1 MTSTRIQYKKNLVH
15 GKKPRNSQ
23 LRKSVTLQ
31 QLHLPTQDSASFMC
45 DSPEESVGCFI
56 STKTFTPVPQ
66 RSHCLRGQRRRE
78 VESLLLTDMYNTDT
92 RSRATQIHS
101 NLPSHTKGGCGDW
114 GGFISN
120 VTLQLFQE
128 NPTFKSICITVPSR
142 NTKMQ
147 VKRRH
152 SLTPHH

>member
-1 MTSTRIQYKKNLVH
+1 
-15 GKKPRNSQ
+15 
-23 LRKSVTLQ
+23 
-31 QLHLPTQDSASFMC
+31 MC